1 MLVENTAAQHAAP
14 EKKPQTL
21 TLLPSLLAGLRV
33 FHGTNLLLEV
43 KRWIERVHPQIWAR
57 HGGRDHIWLL
67 NHDEGA
73 CWAPSEIW
81 QGIML
86 THWGRTDPDHVSM
99 TVRHPKPS
107 KPPISPSFYSISAS
121 TCGRTGSVAAHAH

>member
-1 MLVENTAAQHAAP
+1 MP
-14 EKKPQTL
+14 ETISAVLNDGHHSMIPEETQWRPWRKKPQNL

-99 TVRHPKPS
+99 TVRHPKP
-107 KPPISPSFYSISAS
+107 
-121 TCGRTGSVAAHAH
+121 